1 MKLYIL
7 WKLVYAWIFILLVFY
22 FLLVFIGKADW
33 QERPSICCF
42 LLSLSRFSFLS
53 KPVDENHQDGDDD
66 SLVSRF
72 YTNPIAKPI
81 PQTPESAGNKH
92 NNSNSVDDT
101 IVALNMRVA
110 LRNGLEG
117 SSEETSFHDE
127 SLQDDREDVENNA
140 YHVHPAGEVQIH
152 VISKHLRW
160 LVGLIGHCFSCIIFV
175 LILPVWECTLEY

>member
-1 MKLYIL
+1 L
-7 WKLVYAWIFILLVFY
+7 
-22 FLLVFIGKADW
+22 
-33 QERPSICCF
+33 C
-42 LLSLSRFSFLS
+42 LLSLLRFSFLS
-53 KPVDENHQDGDDD
+53 KPVDENHQQYGEDD

-81 PQTPESAGNKH
+81 PQTPESVGNKH

-127 SLQDDREDVENNA
+127 SLQDDREEAETNA
-140 YHVHPAGEVQIH
+140 YHIHPAGQIH
-152 VISKHLRW
+152 MLFI
-160 LVGLIGHCFSCIIFV
+160 
-175 LILPVWECTLEY
+175 PLE